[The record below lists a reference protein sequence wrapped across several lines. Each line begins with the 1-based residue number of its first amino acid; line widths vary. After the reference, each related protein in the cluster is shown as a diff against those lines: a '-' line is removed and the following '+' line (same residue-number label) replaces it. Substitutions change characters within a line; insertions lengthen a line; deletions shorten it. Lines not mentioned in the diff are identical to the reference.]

1 MVDKKEVVAPM
12 NSQTEQ
18 GLQFAVPFDEWRLTS
33 WQVEEFIRLAV
44 EGLEGAE
51 GRHVPA
57 SGSHA

>member
-1 MVDKKEVVAPM
+1 M

-18 GLQFAVPFDEWRLTS
+18 GLRFAVPFDEWRLTS

>member
-1 MVDKKEVVAPM
+1 M

-18 GLQFAVPFDEWRLTS
+18 GLRSAVPFDEWRLTS

-51 GRHVPA
+51 G
-57 SGSHA
+57 